1 MIGGWRCDGCQ
12 AWNSH
17 ESLNCM
23 ECQRPKDPA
32 LIAEL
37 ERQGVRPRPRR
48 FPTWAFYFAGE
59 VPETWRCR
67 VIVRVDPGE
76 EPPLGAME
84 ISLSRVPR

>member
-23 ECQRPKDPA
+23 ECLLA
-32 LIAEL
+32 
-37 ERQGVRPRPRR
+37 RQGVRPPRR

-59 VPETWRCR
+59 APETWRCR

-76 EPPLGAME
+76 ELPPGAME